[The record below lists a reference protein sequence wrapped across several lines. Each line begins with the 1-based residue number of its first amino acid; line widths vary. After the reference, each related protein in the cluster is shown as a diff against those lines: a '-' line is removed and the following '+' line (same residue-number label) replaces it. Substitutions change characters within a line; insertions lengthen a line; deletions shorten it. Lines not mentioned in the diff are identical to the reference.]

1 MAAFDDVDRKIDD
14 GVEVADEPFYFN
26 CCSAGM
32 EDDPE
37 LDLACTS
44 FTNASSD
51 CTAVSVSDVSDA
63 EKDDHQSFD
72 SKSIGGWNKV
82 DNLAAALLEN
92 EGLSMSNKE
101 VEKIVGLYQDLS
113 DYEKKPLEY
122 SRNFKPSHDRFGR
135 SKTGHVGLEA
145 IKRCFISAGSPSLSP
160 AKSRLVEAI
169 CLRLCNAIT
178 SAQNHPYV
186 SRFALIIRRYN
197 EVRTKIMKSP
207 VSEKTKM
214 VLYQINET
222 TLSLW

>member
-1 MAAFDDVDRKIDD
+1 
-14 GVEVADEPFYFN
+14 
-26 CCSAGM
+26 
-32 EDDPE
+32 
-37 LDLACTS
+37 
-44 FTNASSD
+44 
-51 CTAVSVSDVSDA
+51 VSDA

-145 IKRCFISAGSPSLSP
+145 MKRCFISAGSPSLSP

-178 SAQNHPYV
+178 SAQKHPYV

>member
-63 EKDDHQSFD
+63 EQDDRQSLH

-113 DYEKKPLEY
+113 DYEKIP
-122 SRNFKPSHDRFGR
+122 RNIQ
-135 SKTGHVGLEA
+135 E
-145 IKRCFISAGSPSLSP
+145 I
-160 AKSRLVEAI
+160 
-169 CLRLCNAIT
+169 
-178 SAQNHPYV
+178 
-186 SRFALIIRRYN
+186 
-197 EVRTKIMKSP
+197 
-207 VSEKTKM
+207 
-214 VLYQINET
+214 
-222 TLSLW
+222 LSLITTVLEGPKLAMSG

>member
-1 MAAFDDVDRKIDD
+1 LAAFDDVDRKIDD

-72 SKSIGGWNKV
+72 SK
-82 DNLAAALLEN
+82 
-92 EGLSMSNKE
+92 
-101 VEKIVGLYQDLS
+101 
-113 DYEKKPLEY
+113 
-122 SRNFKPSHDRFGR
+122 
-135 SKTGHVGLEA
+135 
-145 IKRCFISAGSPSLSP
+145 
-160 AKSRLVEAI
+160 
-169 CLRLCNAIT
+169 
-178 SAQNHPYV
+178 
-186 SRFALIIRRYN
+186 YN